1 MDTQHLEQSLVVE
14 LDRKLTRAAAR
25 GKGVGLSAKHID
37 VLVELGLLD
46 LLSVAKSAVLKEQA
60 RARHASGA
68 PADQVDGNR
77 QEVGADEDAEPSNSA
92 FASRKR
98 AQMLFGN

>member
-1 MDTQHLEQSLVVE
+1 MDIRHLDAPLVVE

-46 LLSVAKSAVLKEQA
+46 LLSEAKSAVLKEQA
-60 RARHASGA
+60 RAR
-68 PADQVDGNR
+68 QVGGTPTDPIDSR
-77 QEVGADEDAEPSNSA
+77 SQEVGAARDARPSNSA
-92 FASRKR
+92 SASRER
-98 AQMLFGN
+98 ARMLFGN